1 MSYPEIRIGRLLA
14 GLGHPPLVVAEIGIN
29 HGGNLKVALELAASA
44 VKAGAKV
51 VKHQTHI
58 PDAEMSSEARSVIPG
73 NADKSIYEVISE
85 NSISLEDEVVLA
97 EYVRSLGAVYIS
109 TPFSKE
115 AAVFLNEVVKVE
127 AFKIGSGECNNYP
140 LIELIADFGKPIIL
154 STGMNS
160 LDSIRL
166 AVDVFRRKKT
176 SFALLHCTNLY
187 PTPDKLIRLNAI
199 QEIQREFPDAV
210 TGLSDHSLS
219 NYPCLGAVALGAS
232 ILERHFTDSKDRI
245 GPDIVCSMTP
255 SELSELIEGSAVIH
269 STLGHGKSAVIEEA
283 VTIAFA
289 FSSVVST
296 RDILEGEFLTLENVW
311 VKRPSGG
318 DFKPIDLEKVLGRK
332 ARSYIPADTQIRK
345 TQLGD

>member
-1 MSYPEIRIGRLLA
+1 MSFPEIRIGHLRA
-14 GLGHPPLVVAEIGIN
+14 GLDYPPLVVAEIGIN
-29 HGGNLKVALELAASA
+29 HGGDLKVALELAASA
-44 VKAGAKV
+44 IKAGAKV

-58 PDAEMSSEARSVIPG
+58 PDAEMSLEARYVIPG

-85 NSISLEDEVVLA
+85 NSISLEDEIVLA
-97 EYVRSLGAVYIS
+97 EYVRSLGAVYLS

-115 AAVFLNEVVKVE
+115 AAIFLNEVVKVE

-160 LDSIRL
+160 LESIRF
-166 AVDVFRRKKT
+166 AVDIFRRKKT
-176 SFALLHCTNLY
+176 PFALLHCTNLY

-245 GPDIVCSMTP
+245 GPDIICSMTP
-255 SELSELIEGSAVIH
+255 SELTELIQGSEVIH
-269 STLGHGKSAVIEEA
+269 STLGYGKSAVVEES

-296 RDILEGEFLTLENVW
+296 REISEGEILTLEYVW

-318 DFKPIDLEKVLGRK
+318 DFWPIDLESVLGK
-332 ARSYIPADTQIRK
+332 KTTSPIPANTQIRK
-345 TQLGD
+345 SQLEE